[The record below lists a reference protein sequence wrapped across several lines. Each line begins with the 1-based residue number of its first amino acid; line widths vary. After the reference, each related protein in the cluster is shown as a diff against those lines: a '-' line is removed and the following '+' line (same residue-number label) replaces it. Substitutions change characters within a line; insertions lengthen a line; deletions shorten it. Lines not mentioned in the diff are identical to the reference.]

1 MSVVSRSWSLKRRL
15 ATRLLAVLAI
25 AVLGPPV
32 VFIVISWWTI
42 GSLHHRALQDQA
54 ADIVR
59 GLDTRVEPPVLSL
72 PDVLAAA
79 YTHSHDS
86 YFYLVLERDGMVV
99 TASSPAAASLATR
112 VLTVPPGEFFLV
124 PRAGADPWYS
134 YSINADGYR
143 IAVGQDSAH
152 EDVLFDSIIR
162 EVAGFTLWLAV
173 PLLLMALFVMMR
185 TLNRAFRPIARAA
198 DEARTITPGGTEAQ
212 ISSHG
217 LPREITPLVK
227 AVNAALARLERA
239 YDVERRFTTD
249 AAHELRTPVAVLM
262 ARIDMLPEGPAKESL
277 AQDTA
282 RLSRSV
288 SQLLQVARLDAK
300 PLAMD
305 EDIDLARVVR
315 HAVAL
320 LAPLAMQEG
329 RRMEMTAPNRPVMIR
344 GNAQA
349 IALAV
354 TNLVENAL
362 AHTPAGTPIDVQVTS
377 EPAICV
383 LDRGQGVPADERMA
397 IFERFQRSP
406 NTASSGTG
414 LGLAIVAEI
423 AARHHAVASV
433 EPRAGGGSVFA
444 IRWVNPA

>member
-15 ATRLLAVLAI
+15 ATRLLAVLAA
-25 AVLGPPV
+25 AVLGPPA
-32 VFIVISWWTI
+32 VFMLFSLWTV
-42 GSLHHRALQDQA
+42 GSMYDRALQDQA

-59 GLDTRVEPPVLSL
+59 NLDTRVEPPVLSL
-72 PDVLAAA
+72 PAVLAAA

-86 YFYLVLERDGMVV
+86 YFYIVLERDGTVV
-99 TASSPAAASLATR
+99 TASSPTAASLAAR
-112 VLTVPPGEFFLV
+112 AMMARPGEFFLV
-124 PRAGADPWYS
+124 PHTGGEPWYV
-134 YSINADGYR
+134 YSTTSDGYR
-143 IAVGQDSAH
+143 IVVAQDSAH

-162 EVAGFTLWLAV
+162 EVAVLMLWLAL
-173 PLLLMALFVMMR
+173 PLLLVTWLVMMH

-198 DEARTITPGGTEAQ
+198 DEARTITPGGAEAQ
-212 ISSHG
+212 ISSHE

-249 AAHELRTPVAVLM
+249 AAHELRTPVAVLT

-433 EPRAGGGSVFA
+433 EPRAGGGSIFA